1 MGWFSGIIGGSL
13 GAMIAGPF
21 GALIGAAIGATM
33 GGGTQTPQRGGFGGA
48 GISATAAERKQA
60 LFFTAAFSMVGK
72 LAKADGRVSENEIR
86 AARALMHQM
95 QLRPEQVQRAIAQ
108 FNDGKRREYALDD
121 ALQRLRHECGG
132 RRELCRAFVDM
143 QLRAALAD
151 GQIHK
156 DVRGLLWRVARALD
170 ISRVEF
176 AQIEAMARAHQAFAG
191 GQQVPQR
198 RDALK
203 QAYKV
208 LGVEESASDPEVK
221 KAYRRLMN
229 QHHPDKLVAR
239 GLPESMLSVAEE
251 KTREIRGAYETIRD
265 VRQIK

>member
-1 MGWFSGIIGGSL
+1 LNTLGKLIGGL
-13 GAMIAGPF
+13 GGLIFLGPV
-21 GALIGAAIGATM
+21 GGVVGVILGHQYDRGAAESRARVGRS
-33 GGGTQTPQRGGFGGA
+33 GRGGQR
-48 GISATAAERKQA
+48 SARVGQQ
-60 LFFTAAFSMVGK
+60 FFDTTFAVMGHI
-72 LAKADGRVSENEIR
+72 AKADGRVSENEIR

>member
-1 MGWFSGIIGGSL
+1 VGQQFFDTTFAVMGHI
-13 GAMIAGPF
+13 
-21 GALIGAAIGATM
+21 
-33 GGGTQTPQRGGFGGA
+33 
-48 GISATAAERKQA
+48 
-60 LFFTAAFSMVGK
+60 
-72 LAKADGRVSENEIR
+72 AKADGRVSENEIR

-132 RRELCRAFVDM
+132 HRELCRAFVDM